1 LSSSCARTDDNL
13 HPATPQSTP
22 ELPTATATD
31 IGVPS
36 ETSTP
41 LPTPVPTDA
50 INPENIHRVKL
61 LHQYWL
67 LVANAAGVDPY
78 EMDISAV
85 TTSPDGNLLAV
96 GGCSKHLVSDLRSG
110 NVYCNGD
117 EADIVHGTPFLVIL
131 DADRE
136 TSVGVIPEN
145 EPSTTVS
152 ALAFTQDG
160 EKLIYAIQPG
170 KIAVWDIASQ
180 QMETV
185 LLEGEMS
192 MPRIVVSP
200 DGRWIA
206 LKTAEQTQVWSTEA
220 EDFVAELPGSFRPQ
234 FSADSGRILVYS
246 AEEFIVYETGTWMEL
261 LRFVNPCDCV
271 YAFSPDLSLLAS
283 SERALSESA
292 PVLVWDTATG
302 EQIQTLTGGRGSTTF
317 LAFSPDGK
325 MLWRAGDHGDLSA
338 WETETWQLLAENI
351 GTFLPIINLHGFQF
365 VEDGRHYLLV
375 SDQHLGLYGLP

>member
-1 LSSSCARTDDNL
+1 
-13 HPATPQSTP
+13 
-22 ELPTATATD
+22 
-31 IGVPS
+31 
-36 ETSTP
+36 
-41 LPTPVPTDA
+41 
-50 INPENIHRVKL
+50 
-61 LHQYWL
+61 
-67 LVANAAGVDPY
+67 
-78 EMDISAV
+78 
-85 TTSPDGNLLAV
+85 
-96 GGCSKHLVSDLRSG
+96 LRSG

-117 EADIVHGTPFLVIL
+117 ETDTVHGTPFLVIL
-131 DADRE
+131 DANRE
-136 TSVGVIPEN
+136 TVVGVIPEN
-145 EPSTTVS
+145 EPGTTVS

-206 LKTAEQTQVWSTEA
+206 LKTAEQTQIWSTEA
-220 EDFVAELPGSFRPQ
+220 EDFVAELPGYFRPQ
-234 FSADSGRILVYS
+234 FSAESGRILVYS

-261 LRFVNPCDCV
+261 LRFVNPCDCI

-283 SERALSESA
+283 SERAPSENA

-302 EQIQTLTGGRGSTTF
+302 EQIQTLTVSRGSTSF
-317 LAFSPDGK
+317 LVFSPDGK
-325 MLWRAGDHGDLSA
+325 MLWRAGDRGDLSA

-365 VEDGRHYLLV
+365 VADGRHYLLF